1 MKRIICMLAAL
12 FVLGSCAKESA
23 EQNSEK
29 NPATKSG
36 KPAMTITIRF
46 MNPGLGSNLSEAWAE
61 QRLADGGYIGSF
73 GIRFMLRNVI
83 YRDDMGENHPMDTDV
98 EFLALNPDGYSG
110 ALPVIR
116 TEETYVDAACF
127 ETVPA
132 SVAEQYDITWNIEV
146 IPVKNT
152 PIPPA
157 SKGNAITV
165 EWNGNTWEIVAQ
177 KAVTSK
183 LTVTC
188 DGPGTPPT
196 EWEMPVGSTRV
207 DTGSSDSDFAIISVY
222 PESDDT
228 YDYNPVN

>member
-1 MKRIICMLAAL
+1 MKRIICMLAAIFL
-12 FVLGSCAKESA
+12 LGSCAKDSA

-46 MNPGLGSNLSEAWAE
+46 LGSSVGSTLSQAWAE

-73 GIRFMLRNVI
+73 GIRFMLRNVV
-83 YRDDMGENHPMDTDV
+83 YRDDMGADHVMDTDV
-98 EFLALNPDGYSG
+98 EMFNLQPSDYSG
-110 ALPVIR
+110 TLPVIR

-132 SVAEQYDITWNIEV
+132 SVAEQYDITWNVEV
-146 IPVKNT
+146 IPVKTT
-152 PIPPA
+152 PLPPV
-157 SKGNAITV
+157 SRGNGITV
-165 EWNGNTWEIVAQ
+165 EWNGSTWEIVAQ

-207 DTGSSDSDFAIISVY
+207 DTGSSDSNFAIISVY

-228 YDYNPVN
+228 YDYSPVN